1 MLFYVL
7 LFMPHTKRIG
17 MRPTWLLLII
27 REVVLGRFSIKVAG
41 TIFFSLFVE
50 NYEKNSIFK
59 NMFLIIM

>member
-41 TIFFSLFVE
+41 TIFFSLLVE